1 MWQIWDKY
9 EVRCCSAVTFQ
20 PQESIEGSCTLEP
33 QRAQIL
39 QYRIQKR
46 QIKSFDLILK
56 HLEIRR
62 LSDAIVQPQQLTI
75 DLAFQTCCNNNNLES
90 LHVCHVDKIVPT
102 HVYLPAGTYRLT
114 LTIYSSFQRRLTQPQ
129 TVKGREQIAPPG
141 DECCSKM
148 LSVNYKYL
156 TLFLVALA
164 IYLLWMDV
172 SISFLIKLS
181 ILKIQNISKKNWFL
195 CPIKLTPNLSQVIKE
210 SDFIKGRP
218 LSWAS
223 EVPKPPTRESFAE

>member
-90 LHVCHVDKIVPT
+90 LHVWHVDKIVPT

-129 TVKGREQIAPPG
+129 TVKGR
-141 DECCSKM
+141 
-148 LSVNYKYL
+148 
-156 TLFLVALA
+156 
-164 IYLLWMDV
+164 
-172 SISFLIKLS
+172 FLIRLHPPETNVVQRCSASTINTSHFSLS
-181 ILKIQNISKKNWFL
+181 LL
-195 CPIKLTPNLSQVIKE
+195 LSTFYGWMWV
-210 SDFIKGRP
+210 SHF
-218 LSWAS
+218 
-223 EVPKPPTRESFAE
+223 

>member
-9 EVRCCSAVTFQ
+9 EVRSCSAVTFQ

-33 QRAQIL
+33 QRAQPL
-39 QYRIQKR
+39 LTEYRKEKIKKR
-46 QIKSFDLILK
+46 FDLILK

-90 LHVCHVDKIVPT
+90 LHVWHVDKIVPT

-129 TVKGREQIAPPG
+129 TVKGR
-141 DECCSKM
+141 
-148 LSVNYKYL
+148 
-156 TLFLVALA
+156 
-164 IYLLWMDV
+164 
-172 SISFLIKLS
+172 FLIRLHPPETNVVQRCSASTINTSHFSLS
-181 ILKIQNISKKNWFL
+181 LL
-195 CPIKLTPNLSQVIKE
+195 LSTFYGWMWV
-210 SDFIKGRP
+210 SHF
-218 LSWAS
+218 
-223 EVPKPPTRESFAE
+223 